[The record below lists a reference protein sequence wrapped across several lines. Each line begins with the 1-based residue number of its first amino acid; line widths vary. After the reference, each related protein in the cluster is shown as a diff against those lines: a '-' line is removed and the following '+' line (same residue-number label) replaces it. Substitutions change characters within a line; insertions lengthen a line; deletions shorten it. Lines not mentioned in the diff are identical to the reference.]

1 MGRIILWKVA
11 TISNYTGVIPNLP
24 KIIGLKPR
32 PLAERRAAM
41 VARLSM
47 LKPRRDIR
55 SCVSNT
61 GNRGYLSQLIC
72 VESI

>member
-1 MGRIILWKVA
+1 MMGRIILWKVA

-32 PLAERRAAM
+32 PLAEQTAAL

-47 LKPRRDIR
+47 LK
-55 SCVSNT
+55 
-61 GNRGYLSQLIC
+61 LKLF
-72 VESI
+72 